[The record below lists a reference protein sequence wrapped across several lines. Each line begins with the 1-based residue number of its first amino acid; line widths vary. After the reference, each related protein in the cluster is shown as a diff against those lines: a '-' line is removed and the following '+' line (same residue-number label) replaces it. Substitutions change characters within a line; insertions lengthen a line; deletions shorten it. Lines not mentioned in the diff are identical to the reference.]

1 MQRRHLLK
9 ASLALAA
16 YTGIPSTGLFA
27 LQAFANPANGDGQAF
42 DFDWLKQHAKELAG
56 QAYQPT
62 AQKLP
67 DTLANMTPQQFNA
80 IGYDAQHSLWHDLK
94 GQLDVQFF
102 HVGMGFKTPVRM
114 FSVDPKTNEAKE
126 VHFRPELFNYNDSG
140 VDKSQ
145 LQAVQG
151 AAPGPV
157 RHRLLPRR
165 QLLPRG
171 GQDPPVRAV
180 GPWPGH

>member
-56 QAYQPT
+56 KAYQPT
-62 AQKLP
+62 AQQLP
-67 DTLANMTPQQFNA
+67 DTLAKMTPQQFNA

-102 HVGMGFKTPVRM
+102 HVGMGFKTPVHM
-114 FSVDPKTNEAKE
+114 YSVDPKTNEAKE
-126 VHFRPELFNYNDSG
+126 VHFRPELFNYNDSD
-140 VDKSQ
+140 VPPNSTIEMTLTPTSATVTRPLTMLLAAITCDRFS
-145 LQAVQG
+145 G
-151 AAPGPV
+151 ALRVWRMA
-157 RHRLLPRR
+157 
-165 QLLPRG
+165 
-171 GQDPPVRAV
+171 
-180 GPWPGH
+180 